1 MESMEYIVEAKEKI
15 GGAGANFVVS
25 YSAEAGLKNQPLIET
40 VMMGNLDN
48 YRFSFS
54 SRGILI
60 QK

>member
-1 MESMEYIVEAKEKI
+1 MEYIVRAADKE

-25 YSAEAGLKNQPLIET
+25 YRAKSGLKNAPYIEA

-54 SRGILI
+54 SPGTPIN
-60 QK
+60 K